1 MAIPGKGFG
10 TTLTVAKTTAKCQ
23 NARKKN
29 SCGSVNPNRCSTR
42 FQPPAASGNSCD
54 EYPFASTLEGQQAAQ
69 DQASTR
75 CVPAGENSSQGGSI
89 SGLYRSGLA
98 DGTQFEVDFTYN
110 GAATG
115 YCQGAPTPNCA
126 PDPTDNQR

>member
-1 MAIPGKGFG
+1 MRSPLHRYSLAFFR
-10 TTLTVAKTTAKCQ
+10 LA
-23 NARKKN
+23 
-29 SCGSVNPNRCSTR
+29 
-42 FQPPAASGNSCD
+42 
-54 EYPFASTLEGQQAAQ
+54 
-69 DQASTR
+69 
-75 CVPAGENSSQGGSI
+75 QGGSI

-115 YCQGAPTPNCA
+115 YCQGAPIPNCA